1 MLVMNGKKEKK
12 KDKNKNN
19 VNKLVEIPGRIYF

>member
-1 MLVMNGKKEKK
+1 MLVMNGKKKK
-12 KDKNKNN
+12 EKDKNKNN